1 MFSLIRL
8 QGKLNNA
15 VETLEYFTGTHLE
28 FTTNNYLMLMNEMNE
43 EDNNVKN
50 LNFQLLRASK
60 SNYFSLY

>member
-43 EDNNVKN
+43 EDNNVKKSK
-50 LNFQLLRASK
+50 LLIIGCSK
-60 SNYFSLY
+60 INYFS